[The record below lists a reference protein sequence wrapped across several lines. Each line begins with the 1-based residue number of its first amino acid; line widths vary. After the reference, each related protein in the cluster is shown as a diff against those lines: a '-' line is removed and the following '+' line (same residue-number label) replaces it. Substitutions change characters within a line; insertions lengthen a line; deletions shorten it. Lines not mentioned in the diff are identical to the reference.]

1 MGRWL
6 LKRASSHVVI
16 RSLSF
21 GVIGGLSAGQLKG
34 LVCVLE
40 RCLWTVDETEPGKT
54 SGRNFFLV
62 TKAGTHSA
70 VSGGCWI
77 LRSVAPRAVGSW
89 PRGGPM
95 QRGWKLISVR
105 SEAPATVDGLR
116 MG

>member
-40 RCLWTVDETEPGKT
+40 RCLWTVDETELGKT
-54 SGRNFFLV
+54 AGNFFLV
-62 TKAGTHSA
+62 TKVGTRSA

-77 LRSVAPRAVGSW
+77 LRSVTPRAAGSW
-89 PRGGPM
+89 PRGGPR
-95 QRGWKLISVR
+95 QRGWKLISMR
-105 SEAPATVDGLR
+105 SEALATADGLR